1 MARVAAQRPRPAS
14 AWRVSPHVRRGRAL
28 RAVRRAGRTG
38 TGSGVIRGRRGPRGS
53 GGFALLRS
61 SARQGCRSPGSLL
74 PPQLGLLFCVAAL
87 RRGEHSLQLRPQVF
101 RQSAPLVVRVAGQ
114 YRPFIG
120 RYRVGSDVAAARQR
134 NQRQAVQC
142 LDAAALG
149 RSRVPVFRFEVI
161 APDLLVKLAETKL
174 SLDTSPSGIR
184 FPFDFELYDVALPEG
199 LPLRGG
205 VGACGADRNHRGE
218 DGDRRTPSEAIE
230 KFAHYGNQIPLNGTS
245 PARPC

>member
-14 AWRVSPHVRRGRAL
+14 AWRVSPHVTARQGIARRPASRADRDRIWRL
-28 RAVRRAGRTG
+28 IRR
-38 TGSGVIRGRRGPRGS
+38 RRGPRGS
-53 GGFALLRS
+53 GGFTLLRS
-61 SARQGCRSPGSLL
+61 SARQGCRLPGSML
-74 PPQLGLLFCVAAL
+74 PPQLGLLFRVAAL

-142 LDAAALG
+142 LDTAALG

-161 APDLLVKLAETKL
+161 APDLLVKLAEAKL

-199 LPLRGG
+199 FPLRGAG
-205 VGACGADRNHRGE
+205 SALAVPIATTAARAVIAAPHPKLSRSL
-218 DGDRRTPSEAIE
+218 PIMAI
-230 KFAHYGNQIPLNGTS
+230 KSH
-245 PARPC
+245 